1 MAGDIRR
8 LHGQPG
14 GYRPVVNL
22 ALEAGASYLVTWD
35 ADLLD
40 LMDIHRPEG
49 KAFRAKFPDLVILD
63 PVAFLRVLVPT

>member
-1 MAGDIRR
+1 
-8 LHGQPG
+8 
-14 GYRPVVNL
+14 
-22 ALEAGASYLVTWD
+22 VTWD